1 MSILARLG
9 VKLALDSSEFKA
21 GLEDATKNTKQFE
34 ANQKKAFKNAQNAA
48 SAIHTDISDNFIT
61 AEVINWQVLINN
73 GGWNNC
79 KTMGLIHNEGK
90 TYIVQDGDIIVFKHG
105 TRKK

>member
-34 ANQKKAFKNAQNAA
+34 ANQKKELF
-48 SAIHTDISDNFIT
+48 
-61 AEVINWQVLINN
+61 
-73 GGWNNC
+73 
-79 KTMGLIHNEGK
+79 
-90 TYIVQDGDIIVFKHG
+90 
-105 TRKK
+105 